1 MATSDNPAAGTAET
15 AERWYA
21 LSAEDVAGKFG
32 VDPASGLSAAKA
44 AELLQK
50 DGPNDAARSR
60 RASPAGGGSSTST
73 GPTCRSSCS
82 SPP

>member
-1 MATSDNPAAGTAET
+1 MATTDNATAGAAGT

-21 LSAEDVAGKFG
+21 LSAEDVAAKFG

-50 DGPNDAARSR
+50 NGPNAL
-60 RASPAGGGSSTST
+60 PAEKGVPG
-73 GPTCRSSCS
+73 
-82 SPP
+82 

>member
-1 MATSDNPAAGTAET
+1 MATTDNPSAGTAET

-32 VDPASGLSAAKA
+32 VDLASGLSAAKS

-50 DGPNDAARSR
+50 DGHR
-60 RASPAGGGSSTST
+60 
-73 GPTCRSSCS
+73 
-82 SPP
+82 